1 LDKQNSQNPVKKF
14 ISVFQYSGVALEIV
28 WSTSAKLTIAM
39 ALTTLFAGVLP
50 AAIASVGGLFVD
62 VVSNAF
68 QDDGSN
74 TAQLRSDA
82 LYYVFLEAGLV
93 VLMTGAQRINT
104 VCQSIL
110 RVLLGNKI
118 NVMILEKALTL
129 ELAHFEDAEYY
140 DKLVRA
146 RREAS
151 SRPLS
156 LVIKTFDLFRDI
168 IALITIGIWLF
179 QFSPYAVLLLAV
191 AGVPAFIAEAKF
203 SGEAFRI
210 HRRRSAERRMQIYLE
225 MVLTREDGVK
235 EVKLL
240 QLGKMFLQ
248 RYVDIFLNIYKED
261 RSLVLRRGIWGYILG
276 LIASAA
282 FYFAYGWV
290 GFAAIA
296 GAITIGQMT
305 MYIAQFRLGQ
315 NSVTNSL
322 TSINGMYEDNLYLSN
337 LTEFLSHK
345 VPEQTGEGIAGPNPD
360 DGIRFENVSFSYPGA
375 QTPALKNINLHITP
389 GESLAIVGENGSGKT
404 TLIKLLTRLYTPT
417 EGRILVD
424 GLDLQE
430 WDTNAIRE
438 KIGVIFQDFARYQLI
453 VGENIG
459 IGDVDNIED
468 GNQIEEAARKGMADE
483 FVRDL
488 PLDYQTQ
495 LGTWFKDG
503 KELSGGQWQKIA
515 LSRAF
520 MRSKAD
526 ILILDEPTAAIDA
539 RAEAEIFEHFNDL
552 TDNRI
557 SIIISLG
564 TWFKDGKELSGGQWQ
579 KIALSRAFMRSKAD
593 ILILDEPTAAIDA
606 RAEAEIFEH
615 FNDLTDN
622 RISIIIS
629 HRFSTVRRAD
639 HIIVL
644 EKAEVLEQGSHQQL
658 LEMDGQYATLFNLQA
673 KGYQ

>member
-1 LDKQNSQNPVKKF
+1 LEKQDPQNPIKKF
-14 ISVFQYSGVALEIV
+14 LSVFQYSGVALKIV

-39 ALTTLFAGVLP
+39 ALTTLVSGFLP
-50 AAIASVGGLFVD
+50 ALIASVGGLFVD

-74 TAQLRSDA
+74 AEQLRSDA

-93 VLMTGAQRINT
+93 VLMTGAQRIST

-156 LVIKTFDLFRDI
+156 LVIKTFDLFRDV
-168 IALITIGIWLF
+168 IALTTIGIWLF
-179 QFSPYAVLLLAV
+179 QFSPYAVLLLGL
-191 AGVPAFIAEAKF
+191 AGVPAFLAEAKF

-240 QLGKMFLQ
+240 QLGRLFLE
-248 RYVDIFLNIYKED
+248 RYVDIFRNIYKED
-261 RSLVLRRGIWGYILG
+261 RSLVLRRGFWGYILG
-276 LIASAA
+276 LFASAA

-337 LTEFLSHK
+337 LTEFLEHK
-345 VPEQTGEGIAGPNPD
+345 VPEHTGYKTQGPDPA

-375 QTPALKNINLHITP
+375 QTPALNCVNLHIIP

-404 TLIKLLTRLYTPT
+404 TLIKLLTRLYAPT

-430 WDTNAIRE
+430 WDLDTIRE
-438 KIGVIFQDFARYQLI
+438 KVGVIFQDFARYQLI

-459 IGDVDNIED
+459 IGDVDSIGED
-468 GNQIEEAARKGMADE
+468 DQISEAARKGMAE
-483 FVRDL
+483 AFVKDL
-488 PLDYQTQ
+488 PHKYQTQ

-503 KELSGGQWQKIA
+503 QELSGGQWQKIA

-539 RAEAEIFEHFNDL
+539 RAEAEIFAHF
-552 TDNRI
+552 
-557 SIIISLG
+557 G
-564 TWFKDGKELSGGQWQ
+564 
-579 KIALSRAFMRSKAD
+579 
-593 ILILDEPTAAIDA
+593 
-606 RAEAEIFEH
+606 
-615 FNDLTDN
+615 DLTDN

-629 HRFSTVRRAD
+629 HRFSTVRMAN

-644 EKAEVLEQGSHQQL
+644 EKAEIMEQGSHQQL
-658 LEMDGQYATLFNLQA
+658 LDLDGQYATLFNLQA

>member
-1 LDKQNSQNPVKKF
+1 MTADKNSKSPLSRF
-14 ISVFQYSGVALEIV
+14 LGVFRYSAVAMRIV
-28 WSTSAKLTIAM
+28 WDTSAPLMIAM
-39 ALTTLFAGVLP
+39 ALTTLIVGLLP

-62 VVSNAF
+62 AVAGALESAGAAAEVA
-68 QDDGSN
+68 
-74 TAQLRSDA
+74 RSEA
-82 LYYVFLEAGLV
+82 LTFVYIEVGLV
-93 VLMTGAQRINT
+93 LLMTAAQQANT
-104 VCQSIL
+104 VCQAVL

-156 LVIKTFDLFRDI
+156 LVTKTFDLLRNVI
-168 IALITIGIWLF
+168 SLVAIGVFLF
-179 QFSPYAVLLLAV
+179 QFSPYAVLLLSI

-203 SGEAFRI
+203 SGEAFRVNK
-210 HRRRSAERRMQIYLE
+210 RRSAERRMQIYLE

-240 QLGKMFLQ
+240 QLGKIFLQ
-248 RYVDIFLNIYKED
+248 RYVDIFLAIYKED
-261 RSLVLRRGIWGYILG
+261 RSLVLRRGVWGYGLG
-276 LIASAA
+276 IIASGA

-315 NSVTNSL
+315 SAVTSSL
-322 TSINGMYEDNLYLSN
+322 TSVNGMYEDNLYLSN
-337 LTEFLSHK
+337 LAEYLEHE
-345 VPEQTGEGIAGPNPD
+345 VPEQSGNLHAGPRPE
-360 DGIRFENVSFSYPGA
+360 DGIRFESVSFFYPGSDVPALDNVS
-375 QTPALKNINLHITP
+375 LHITP

-417 EGRILVD
+417 QGQILLEGLP
-424 GLDLQE
+424 LQE
-430 WDTNAIRE
+430 WDIDTLRR
-438 KIGVIFQDFARYQLI
+438 KIGVIFQDFSRYQLI

-459 IGDVDNIED
+459 IGDSDNFASESEIE
-468 GNQIEEAARKGMADE
+468 IAAKKGMADE

-488 PLDYQTQ
+488 PSGYKTQ

-503 KELSGGQWQKIA
+503 KELSGGQWQKVA

-539 RAEAEIFEHFNDL
+539 KAEADIFAHFAEL
-552 TDNRI
+552 T
-557 SIIISLG
+557 
-564 TWFKDGKELSGGQWQ
+564 
-579 KIALSRAFMRSKAD
+579 A
-593 ILILDEPTAAIDA
+593 
-606 RAEAEIFEH
+606 
-615 FNDLTDN
+615 N

-644 EKAEVLEQGSHQQL
+644 EKSKIMEQGSHEEL
-658 LEMDGQYATLFNLQA
+658 LELGGQYATLFKLQA
-673 KGYQ
+673 EGYQ

>member
-1 LDKQNSQNPVKKF
+1 MDNKAPSNPVSKF
-14 ISVFQYSGVALEIV
+14 ISAFQYSAVAIKIV
-28 WSTSAKLTIAM
+28 WETSASLTIVM
-39 ALTTLFAGVLP
+39 ALTTLVSGFLP
-50 AAIASVGGLFVD
+50 AAIAAVGGLFVD
-62 VVSNAF
+62 VVANAF
-68 QDDGSN
+68 GADPQTLES
-74 TAQLRSDA
+74 LRSDA
-82 LYYVFLEAGLV
+82 LYYIFLEAGLV
-93 VLMTGAQRINT
+93 VLLTGAQRINT

-168 IALITIGIWLF
+168 IVLISIGIYLF
-179 QFSPYAVLLLAV
+179 QFSPYAVLLLGL
-191 AGVPAFIAEAKF
+191 AGIPSFLAEAKF
-203 SGEAFRI
+203 SGEAFSI

-240 QLGKMFLQ
+240 QLGKLFLE
-248 RYVDIFLNIYKED
+248 RYVDIFRNIYKED
-261 RSLVLRRGIWGYILG
+261 KSLVLRRGFWGYVLG
-276 LIASAA
+276 LLASAA

-315 NSVTNSL
+315 NAVTNSL

-337 LTEFLSHK
+337 LTEYLSHM
-345 VPEQTGEGIAGPNPD
+345 VPEQTGEQVAGPNPA
-360 DGIRFENVSFSYPGA
+360 DGIRFENVSFYYPGSDIA
-375 QTPALKNINLHITP
+375 ALKSVDLHITP

-404 TLIKLLTRLYTPT
+404 TLIKLLTRLYTPS
-417 EGRILVD
+417 EGKIFLE
-424 GLDLQE
+424 GLELKD
-430 WDTNAIRE
+430 WDIETLRQ
-438 KIGVIFQDFARYQLI
+438 KIGVIFQDFAKYQLI

-459 IGDVDNIED
+459 IGDVENIEELPK
-468 GNQIEEAARKGMADE
+468 IEEAARKGMADV
-483 FVRDL
+483 FVKDL
-488 PLDYQTQ
+488 PSDYQTQ

-526 ILILDEPTAAIDA
+526 VLILDEPTAAIDA
-539 RAEAEIFEHFNDL
+539 KAEAEIFAHFRDL
-552 TDNRI
+552 T
-557 SIIISLG
+557 
-564 TWFKDGKELSGGQWQ
+564 
-579 KIALSRAFMRSKAD
+579 A
-593 ILILDEPTAAIDA
+593 
-606 RAEAEIFEH
+606 
-615 FNDLTDN
+615 N

-629 HRFSTVRRAD
+629 HRFSTVRMAD

-644 EKAEVLEQGSHQQL
+644 EKAEIHEQGSHEEL
-658 LEMDGQYATLFNLQA
+658 LKKDGQYAHLFKLQA
-673 KGYQ
+673 QGYK

>member
-1 LDKQNSQNPVKKF
+1 MTAEKSSKSPLSRF
-14 ISVFQYSGVALEIV
+14 LGVFRYSAVAMRIV
-28 WSTSAKLTIAM
+28 WDTSAPLMIAM
-39 ALTTLFAGVLP
+39 ALTTLIVGLLP

-62 VVSNAF
+62 AVAGAL
-68 QDDGSN
+68 GS
-74 TAQLRSDA
+74 AGAAAEVARSEA
-82 LYYVFLEAGLV
+82 LTFVYIEVGLV
-93 VLMTGAQRINT
+93 LLMTAAQQANT
-104 VCQSIL
+104 VCQAVL

-156 LVIKTFDLFRDI
+156 LVTKTFDLLRNVI
-168 IALITIGIWLF
+168 SLIAIGVFLF
-179 QFSPYAVLLLAV
+179 HFSPYAVLLLSI

-203 SGEAFRI
+203 SGEAFRVNK
-210 HRRRSAERRMQIYLE
+210 RRSAERRMQIYLE

-240 QLGKMFLQ
+240 QLGKIFLQ
-248 RYVDIFLNIYKED
+248 RYIDIFLAIYKED
-261 RSLVLRRGIWGYILG
+261 RSLVLRRGVWGYGLG
-276 LIASAA
+276 IIATGA

-315 NSVTNSL
+315 SAVTSSL
-322 TSINGMYEDNLYLSN
+322 TSVNGMYEDNLYLSN
-337 LTEFLSHK
+337 LTEYLEHE
-345 VPEQTGEGIAGPNPD
+345 VPEQSGNLHAGPRPE
-360 DGIRFENVSFSYPGA
+360 DGIRFESVSFFYPGSDVPALDNVS
-375 QTPALKNINLHITP
+375 LHITP

-417 EGRILVD
+417 QGQILLEGLP
-424 GLDLQE
+424 LQE
-430 WDTNAIRE
+430 WDIDTLRR
-438 KIGVIFQDFARYQLI
+438 KIGVIFQDFSRYQLI

-459 IGDVDNIED
+459 IGDSDNLASESEIE
-468 GNQIEEAARKGMADE
+468 IAAKKGMADE

-488 PLDYQTQ
+488 PSGYKTQ

-503 KELSGGQWQKIA
+503 KELSGGQWQKVA

-539 RAEAEIFEHFNDL
+539 KAEADIFAHFAEL
-552 TDNRI
+552 T
-557 SIIISLG
+557 
-564 TWFKDGKELSGGQWQ
+564 
-579 KIALSRAFMRSKAD
+579 A
-593 ILILDEPTAAIDA
+593 
-606 RAEAEIFEH
+606 
-615 FNDLTDN
+615 N

-644 EKAEVLEQGSHQQL
+644 EKSKIMEQGSHEEL
-658 LEMDGQYATLFNLQA
+658 LELGGQYATLFKLQA
-673 KGYQ
+673 EGYQ

>member
-1 LDKQNSQNPVKKF
+1 MSEQENQNSVRKF
-14 ISVFQYSGVALEIV
+14 LSVFQYSRVAIEIV
-28 WSTSAKLTIAM
+28 WSTSAALTIVM
-39 ALTTLFAGVLP
+39 AITTLVAGVLP
-50 AAIASVGGLFVD
+50 AAIASIGGLFVD
-62 VVSNAF
+62 AVA
-68 QDDGSN
+68 
-74 TAQLRSDA
+74 TAISAEGADA
-82 LYYVFLEAGLV
+82 EAARGDVLYYVLIEAGLV
-93 VLMTGAQRINT
+93 VLMTGAQKANS

-156 LVIKTFDLFRDI
+156 LVIKTFDLIRDL
-168 IALITIGIWLF
+168 IALVTIGVFLF
-179 QFSPYAVLLLAV
+179 QFSVYAVLLLGL
-191 AGVPAFIAEAKF
+191 AGIPAFLAEAKF

-240 QLGKMFLQ
+240 QLGKLFLQ
-248 RYVDIFLNIYKED
+248 RYVDIFRNIYKED
-261 RSLVLRRGIWGYILG
+261 RNLVLRRGFWGYVLG
-276 LIASAA
+276 LLASAA

-296 GAITIGQMT
+296 GTITIGQMT

-315 NSVTNSL
+315 NAVTNSL

-337 LTEFLSHK
+337 LTEYLEHK
-345 VPEQTGEGIAGPNPD
+345 VPEQSGDQTAGPNPE
-360 DGIRFENVSFSYPGA
+360 DGIRFEGVSFFYPGTN
-375 QTPALKNINLHITP
+375 TPALDDVNLHIRP

-404 TLIKLLTRLYTPT
+404 TLIKLLTRLYQPSRGKIYL
-417 EGRILVD
+417 E
-424 GLDLQE
+424 GLDLAQ
-430 WDTNAIRE
+430 WDIHTLRQ
-438 KIGVIFQDFARYQLI
+438 KIGVIFQDFARYQML

-459 IGDVDNIED
+459 IGDVEELDEEIR
-468 GNQIEEAARKGMADE
+468 IEEAARKGMADE
-483 FVRDL
+483 FVKDL
-488 PLDYQTQ
+488 PDAYKTQ

-539 RAEAEIFEHFNDL
+539 RAEAEIFEHFRDL
-552 TDNRI
+552 TAN
-557 SIIISLG
+557 
-564 TWFKDGKELSGGQWQ
+564 K
-579 KIALSRAFMRSKAD
+579 
-593 ILILDEPTAAIDA
+593 
-606 RAEAEIFEH
+606 
-615 FNDLTDN
+615 
-622 RISIIIS
+622 ISIIIS
-629 HRFSTVRRAD
+629 HRFSTVRMAD

-644 EKAEVLEQGSHQQL
+644 EKAVIKEEGSHQQL
-658 LEMDGQYATLFNLQA
+658 LDADGQYATLFNLQA

>member
-1 LDKQNSQNPVKKF
+1 M
-14 ISVFQYSGVALEIV
+14 EIV
-28 WSTSAKLTIAM
+28 WSTSATLTLVM
-39 ALTTLFAGVLP
+39 AATTLVSGVLP

-62 VVSNAF
+62 AVASAI
-68 QDDGSN
+68 QN
-74 TAQLRSDA
+74 TGDAAEAARSEV
-82 LYYVFLEAGLV
+82 LFYVLVEAGLV
-93 VLMTGAQRINT
+93 VIMTGAQKLNT

-156 LVIKTFDLFRDI
+156 LVIKTFDLARDVV
-168 IALITIGIWLF
+168 ALLTIGIWLF
-179 QFSPYAVLLLAV
+179 QFSAYAVLLLGL
-191 AGVPAFIAEAKF
+191 AGIPAFLAEAKF

-210 HRRRSAERRMQIYLE
+210 HRRRSAERRVQIYLE

-240 QLGKMFLQ
+240 QLGKLFLQ
-248 RYVDIFLNIYKED
+248 RYVDIFRKIYKED
-261 RSLVLRRGIWGYILG
+261 RNLVLRRGFWGYVLG
-276 LIASAA
+276 LLASAA

-315 NSVTNSL
+315 NAVTNSL
-322 TSINGMYEDNLYLSN
+322 TAVNGMYEDNLYLSN
-337 LTEFLSHK
+337 LTEYLNHK
-345 VPEQTGEGIAGPNPD
+345 VPETTGNKTAGPDPS
-360 DGIRFENVSFSYPGA
+360 DGIRIENVSFFYPGSNM
-375 QTPALKNINLHITP
+375 PALNKVNLHIRP

-404 TLIKLLTRLYTPT
+404 TLIKLLTRLYQPS
-417 EGRILVD
+417 EGTIYLE
-424 GLDLQE
+424 GLDLKD
-430 WDTNAIRE
+430 WDIDTLRK
-438 KIGVIFQDFARYQLI
+438 KIGVIFQDFARYQLL

-459 IGDVDNIED
+459 IGDVDELEQD
-468 GNQIEEAARKGMADE
+468 ELIEEAAEKGMADE
-483 FVRDL
+483 FVKDL
-488 PLDYQTQ
+488 PQGYKTQ

-539 RAEAEIFEHFNDL
+539 RAEAEIFAHFRDL
-552 TDNRI
+552 TAN
-557 SIIISLG
+557 
-564 TWFKDGKELSGGQWQ
+564 K
-579 KIALSRAFMRSKAD
+579 
-593 ILILDEPTAAIDA
+593 
-606 RAEAEIFEH
+606 
-615 FNDLTDN
+615 
-622 RISIIIS
+622 ISIIIS
-629 HRFSTVRRAD
+629 HRFSTVRMAD

-644 EKAEVLEQGSHQQL
+644 EKAEILEEGSHEEL
-658 LEMDGQYATLFNLQA
+658 LASDGQYATLFNLQA
-673 KGYQ
+673 QGYQ

>member
-1 LDKQNSQNPVKKF
+1 MTKKTNTNGAVSRF
-14 ISVFQYSGVALEIV
+14 LGVFRYSAVAMRIV
-28 WSTSAKLTIAM
+28 WDTSAPLMIVM
-39 ALTTLFAGVLP
+39 ALTTLIVGLLP

-62 VVSNAF
+62 AVAGAL
-68 QDDGSN
+68 GSSGV
-74 TAQLRSDA
+74 TADSAKSEA
-82 LYYVFLEAGLV
+82 LTFVYIEVGLV
-93 VLMTGAQRINT
+93 LLMTAAQQANT
-104 VCQSIL
+104 VCQAVL

-156 LVIKTFDLFRDI
+156 LVTKTFDLIRNVI
-168 IALITIGIWLF
+168 SLIAIGAFLF
-179 QFSPYAVLLLAV
+179 QFSPYAVLLLSI

-203 SGEAFRI
+203 SGEAFRVNK
-210 HRRRSAERRMQIYLE
+210 RRSAERRMQIYLE

-240 QLGKMFLQ
+240 QLGKIFLQ
-248 RYVDIFLNIYKED
+248 RYIDIFLAIYKED
-261 RSLVLRRGIWGYILG
+261 RSLVLRRGIWSYGLG
-276 LIASAA
+276 IIASGA

-315 NSVTNSL
+315 SAVTSSL
-322 TSINGMYEDNLYLSN
+322 TSVNGMYEDNLYLSN
-337 LTEFLSHK
+337 LTEYLEHE
-345 VPEQTGEGIAGPNPD
+345 VPEQSGSLHRGPMPE
-360 DGIRFENVSFSYPGA
+360 DGIRFDNVSFFYPGSDV
-375 QTPALKNINLHITP
+375 PALDNVSLHITP

-417 EGRILVD
+417 HGKISLEGLP
-424 GLDLQE
+424 LEE
-430 WDTNAIRE
+430 WDIDTLRR

-459 IGDVDNIED
+459 IGDADNLDSENEIE
-468 GNQIEEAARKGMADE
+468 IAAKKGMADE

-488 PLDYQTQ
+488 PSGYKTQ

-503 KELSGGQWQKIA
+503 KELSGGQWQKVA

-539 RAEAEIFEHFNDL
+539 KAEADIFAHFAEL
-552 TDNRI
+552 T
-557 SIIISLG
+557 
-564 TWFKDGKELSGGQWQ
+564 
-579 KIALSRAFMRSKAD
+579 A
-593 ILILDEPTAAIDA
+593 
-606 RAEAEIFEH
+606 
-615 FNDLTDN
+615 N

-644 EKAEVLEQGSHQQL
+644 EKARIMEQGSHEEL
-658 LEMDGQYATLFNLQA
+658 LELGGQYATLFKLQA
-673 KGYQ
+673 EGYQ

>member
-1 LDKQNSQNPVKKF
+1 MENQESPNAVRKF
-14 ISVFQYSGVALEIV
+14 LSVFKYSKVAIGIV
-28 WSTSAKLTIAM
+28 WGTSAALTVTM
-39 ALTTLFAGVLP
+39 ALTTLVSGVLP
-50 AAIASVGGLFVD
+50 AAIASIGGLFVD
-62 VVSNAF
+62 AVAVALQEGGDLSIE
-68 QDDGSN
+68 SRN
-74 TAQLRSDA
+74 TV
-82 LYYVFLEAGLV
+82 LYYVMLEAGLV
-93 VLMTGAQRINT
+93 VLMTGAQRIST
-104 VCQSIL
+104 VSQSIL

-156 LVIKTFDLFRDI
+156 LVIKTFDLMRDI
-168 IALITIGIWLF
+168 IALLTIGIWLF

-191 AGVPAFIAEAKF
+191 AGTPAFIAEAKF

-240 QLGKMFLQ
+240 QLGKLFLK

-261 RSLVLRRGIWGYILG
+261 RNLVLRRGIWGYLLG
-276 LIASAA
+276 LVASAA

-290 GFAAIA
+290 GFAAMA

-315 NSVTNSL
+315 NAVTSSL
-322 TSINGMYEDNLYLSN
+322 TAVNGMYEDNLYLSN
-337 LTEFLSHK
+337 LSEYLEHK
-345 VPEQTGEGIAGPNPD
+345 VPEQTGEKKAGPSPEE
-360 DGIRFENVSFSYPGA
+360 GIRFEDVSFYYPGSD
-375 QTPALKNINLHITP
+375 TPALNKINLHISP

-404 TLIKLLTRLYTPT
+404 TLIKLLTRLYAPT
-417 EGRILVD
+417 HGKIFLEGLELR
-424 GLDLQE
+424 Q
-430 WDTNAIRE
+430 WDIEALRQ

-459 IGDVDNIED
+459 IGDVDNIEED
-468 GNQIEEAARKGMADE
+468 EQIAQAAKQGMADV
-483 FVRDL
+483 FVKDL
-488 PLDYQTQ
+488 PLEYKTQ

-520 MRSKAD
+520 MRNQAD

-539 RAEAEIFEHFNDL
+539 KAEAEIFAHFRDL
-552 TDNRI
+552 TAN
-557 SIIISLG
+557 
-564 TWFKDGKELSGGQWQ
+564 K
-579 KIALSRAFMRSKAD
+579 
-593 ILILDEPTAAIDA
+593 
-606 RAEAEIFEH
+606 
-615 FNDLTDN
+615 
-622 RISIIIS
+622 ISIIIS
-629 HRFSTVRRAD
+629 HRFSTVRMAD

-644 EKAEVLEQGSHQQL
+644 EKAEVMEQGSHNEL
-658 LEMDGQYATLFNLQA
+658 LAADGQYATLFKLQA

>member
-1 LDKQNSQNPVKKF
+1 MTTEKSSNGAVSRFLG
-14 ISVFQYSGVALEIV
+14 VFRYSAVAMRIV
-28 WSTSAKLTIAM
+28 WDTSAPLMITM
-39 ALTTLFAGVLP
+39 ALTTLIVGLLP

-62 VVSNAF
+62 AVAGALGATG
-68 QDDGSN
+68 DAAE
-74 TAQLRSDA
+74 TAKSEA
-82 LYYVFLEAGLV
+82 LTFVFIEVGLV
-93 VLMTGAQRINT
+93 LLMTAAQQANT
-104 VCQSIL
+104 VCQAVL

-156 LVIKTFDLFRDI
+156 LVTKTFDLLRNVI
-168 IALITIGIWLF
+168 SLVAIGAFLF
-179 QFSPYAVLLLAV
+179 QFSPYAVLLLSI

-203 SGEAFRI
+203 SGEAFRVNK
-210 HRRRSAERRMQIYLE
+210 RRSAERRMQIYLE

-240 QLGKMFLQ
+240 QLGKLFLQ
-248 RYVDIFLNIYKED
+248 RYIDIFLAIYKED
-261 RSLVLRRGIWGYILG
+261 RSLVLRRGVWGYGLG
-276 LIASAA
+276 IIASGA

-315 NSVTNSL
+315 GAVTSSL
-322 TSINGMYEDNLYLSN
+322 TSVNGMYEDNLYLSN
-337 LTEFLSHK
+337 LTEYLDHE
-345 VPEQTGEGIAGPNPD
+345 VPEQSGTMLAGPMPE
-360 DGIRFENVSFSYPGA
+360 DGIRFENVSFFYPGSNV
-375 QTPALKNINLHITP
+375 PALDNVSLHITP

-417 EGRILVD
+417 QGQILLEGLP
-424 GLDLQE
+424 LQD
-430 WDTNAIRE
+430 WDIDTLRR

-459 IGDVDNIED
+459 IGDADNLDSEDEIE
-468 GNQIEEAARKGMADE
+468 IAAKKGMADE

-488 PLDYQTQ
+488 PSGYKTQ

-503 KELSGGQWQKIA
+503 KELSGGQWQKVA

-520 MRSKAD
+520 MRNKAD

-539 RAEAEIFEHFNDL
+539 KAEADIFAHFAEL
-552 TDNRI
+552 T
-557 SIIISLG
+557 
-564 TWFKDGKELSGGQWQ
+564 
-579 KIALSRAFMRSKAD
+579 A
-593 ILILDEPTAAIDA
+593 
-606 RAEAEIFEH
+606 
-615 FNDLTDN
+615 N

-644 EKAEVLEQGSHQQL
+644 EKARIMEQGSHEAL
-658 LEMDGQYATLFNLQA
+658 LELGGQYATLFRLQA
-673 KGYQ
+673 EGYQ

>member
-1 LDKQNSQNPVKKF
+1 
-14 ISVFQYSGVALEIV
+14 
-28 WSTSAKLTIAM
+28 M

-74 TAQLRSDA
+74 MAQLRSEA

-179 QFSPYAVLLLAV
+179 QFSPYAVLLLAA

-404 TLIKLLTRLYTPT
+404 TLIKLLTRLYAPT

-459 IGDVDNIED
+459 IGDVDNIDD

-495 LGTWFKDG
+495 
-503 KELSGGQWQKIA
+503 
-515 LSRAF
+515 
-520 MRSKAD
+520 
-526 ILILDEPTAAIDA
+526 
-539 RAEAEIFEHFNDL
+539 
-552 TDNRI
+552 
-557 SIIISLG
+557 LG

>member
-1 LDKQNSQNPVKKF
+1 
-14 ISVFQYSGVALEIV
+14 
-28 WSTSAKLTIAM
+28 M
-39 ALTTLFAGVLP
+39 ALTTLVSGFLP
-50 AAIASVGGLFVD
+50 ALIASVGGLFVD

-74 TAQLRSDA
+74 AEQLRSDA

-93 VLMTGAQRINT
+93 VLMTGAQRIST

-156 LVIKTFDLFRDI
+156 LVIKTFDLFRDV
-168 IALITIGIWLF
+168 IALTTIGIWLF
-179 QFSPYAVLLLAV
+179 QFSPYAVLLLGL
-191 AGVPAFIAEAKF
+191 AGVPAFLAEAKF

-240 QLGKMFLQ
+240 QLGRLFLE
-248 RYVDIFLNIYKED
+248 RYVDIFRNIYKED
-261 RSLVLRRGIWGYILG
+261 RSLVLRRGFWGYILG
-276 LIASAA
+276 LFASAA

-337 LTEFLSHK
+337 LTEFLEHK
-345 VPEQTGEGIAGPNPD
+345 VPEHTGDKVQGPD
-360 DGIRFENVSFSYPGA
+360 SADGIRFENVSFSYPGA
-375 QTPALKNINLHITP
+375 QTPALNCVNLHIIP

-404 TLIKLLTRLYTPT
+404 TLIKLLTRLYAPT

-430 WDTNAIRE
+430 WDLDTIRE
-438 KIGVIFQDFARYQLI
+438 KVGVIFQDFARYQLI

-459 IGDVDNIED
+459 IGDVDSIGED
-468 GNQIEEAARKGMADE
+468 DQISEAARKGMAE
-483 FVRDL
+483 AFVKDL
-488 PLDYQTQ
+488 PHKYQTQ

-503 KELSGGQWQKIA
+503 QELSGGQWQKIA

-539 RAEAEIFEHFNDL
+539 RAEAEIFSHF
-552 TDNRI
+552 
-557 SIIISLG
+557 G
-564 TWFKDGKELSGGQWQ
+564 
-579 KIALSRAFMRSKAD
+579 
-593 ILILDEPTAAIDA
+593 
-606 RAEAEIFEH
+606 
-615 FNDLTDN
+615 DLTDN

-629 HRFSTVRRAD
+629 HRFSTVRMAN

-644 EKAEVLEQGSHQQL
+644 EKAEIMEQGSHQQL
-658 LEMDGQYATLFNLQA
+658 LDLDGQYATLFNLQA

>member
-1 LDKQNSQNPVKKF
+1 MDTQTSSNPVSKF
-14 ISVFQYSGVALEIV
+14 ISVFRYSSVAIGIV
-28 WSTSAKLTIAM
+28 WDTSA
-39 ALTTLFAGVLP
+39 ALTVVMAATTLVSGILP

-62 VVSNAF
+62 AVASAF
-68 QDDGSN
+68 QETGAS
-74 TAQLRSDA
+74 AQQLRSEA

-93 VLMTGAQRINT
+93 VLITAAQRINT

-129 ELAHFEDAEYY
+129 ELAHFEDSEFY

-156 LVIKTFDLFRDI
+156 LVIKTFDLFRDSI
-168 IALITIGIWLF
+168 LLVTIGIWLY
-179 QFSPYAVLLLAV
+179 QFSPYAVLLLGL
-191 AGVPAFIAEAKF
+191 AGVPAFLAEAKF

-240 QLGKMFLQ
+240 QLGKLFVQ
-248 RYVDIFLNIYKED
+248 RYVDIFKNIYKED
-261 RSLVLRRGIWGYILG
+261 KSLVLRRGFWGYVLG
-276 LIASAA
+276 LLASAA

-296 GAITIGQMT
+296 GTITIGQMT

-315 NSVTNSL
+315 NAVTSSL
-322 TSINGMYEDNLYLSN
+322 TAVNGMYEDNLYLSN
-337 LTEFLSHK
+337 LSEYLAHK
-345 VPEQTGEGIAGPNPD
+345 VPEQTGSKTRGPDPA
-360 DGIRFENVSFSYPGA
+360 DGIRFENVSFHYPGSEN
-375 QTPALKNINLHITP
+375 PALHNITLHIHS

-404 TLIKLLTRLYTPT
+404 TLIKLLTRLYVPT
-417 EGRILVD
+417 GGNIFLEGLE
-424 GLDLQE
+424 LSA
-430 WDTNAIRE
+430 WDIDTLRQ
-438 KIGVIFQDFARYQLI
+438 KIGVIFQDFSRYQLM

-459 IGDVDNIED
+459 IGDVKNIHQDEYVA
-468 GNQIEEAARKGMADE
+468 EAARKGMADV
-483 FVRDL
+483 FVKDL
-488 PLDYQTQ
+488 PAAYKTQ

-520 MRSKAD
+520 MRSQAD

-539 RAEAEIFEHFNDL
+539 KAEAEIFEHFREL
-552 TDNRI
+552 TAN
-557 SIIISLG
+557 
-564 TWFKDGKELSGGQWQ
+564 K
-579 KIALSRAFMRSKAD
+579 
-593 ILILDEPTAAIDA
+593 
-606 RAEAEIFEH
+606 
-615 FNDLTDN
+615 
-622 RISIIIS
+622 ISIIIS

-639 HIIVL
+639 YIIVL
-644 EKAEVLEQGSHQQL
+644 DQAEILERGTHKEL
-658 LEMDGQYATLFNLQA
+658 LHLDGQYATLFKLQA

>member
-1 LDKQNSQNPVKKF
+1 MTAEKSSKSPLSRF
-14 ISVFQYSGVALEIV
+14 LGVFRYSAVAMRIV
-28 WSTSAKLTIAM
+28 WETSAPLMIAM
-39 ALTTLFAGVLP
+39 ALTTLIVGLLP

-62 VVSNAF
+62 AVAGAL
-68 QDDGSN
+68 GS
-74 TAQLRSDA
+74 AGAAAEVARSEA
-82 LYYVFLEAGLV
+82 LTFVYIEVGLV
-93 VLMTGAQRINT
+93 LLMTAAQQANT
-104 VCQSIL
+104 VCQAVL

-156 LVIKTFDLFRDI
+156 LVTKTFDLLRNVI
-168 IALITIGIWLF
+168 SLIAIGVFLF
-179 QFSPYAVLLLAV
+179 QFSPYAVLLLSI

-203 SGEAFRI
+203 SGEAFRVNK
-210 HRRRSAERRMQIYLE
+210 RRSAERRMQIYLE

-240 QLGKMFLQ
+240 QLGKIFLQ
-248 RYVDIFLNIYKED
+248 RYVDIFLAIYKED
-261 RSLVLRRGIWGYILG
+261 RSLVLRRGVWGYGLG
-276 LIASAA
+276 IIASGA

-315 NSVTNSL
+315 SAVTSSL
-322 TSINGMYEDNLYLSN
+322 TSVNGMYEDNLYLSN
-337 LTEFLSHK
+337 LTEYLEHE
-345 VPEQTGEGIAGPNPD
+345 VPEQSGNLHAGPRPE
-360 DGIRFENVSFSYPGA
+360 DGIRFESVSFFYPGSDVPALDNVS
-375 QTPALKNINLHITP
+375 LHITP

-417 EGRILVD
+417 QGQILLEGLP
-424 GLDLQE
+424 LQE
-430 WDTNAIRE
+430 WDIDTLRR

-459 IGDVDNIED
+459 IGDSDNLASESEIE
-468 GNQIEEAARKGMADE
+468 IAAKKGMADE

-488 PLDYQTQ
+488 PSGYKTQ

-503 KELSGGQWQKIA
+503 KELSGGQWQKVA

-539 RAEAEIFEHFNDL
+539 KAEADIFAHFAEL
-552 TDNRI
+552 T
-557 SIIISLG
+557 
-564 TWFKDGKELSGGQWQ
+564 
-579 KIALSRAFMRSKAD
+579 A
-593 ILILDEPTAAIDA
+593 
-606 RAEAEIFEH
+606 
-615 FNDLTDN
+615 N

-644 EKAEVLEQGSHQQL
+644 EKSKIMEQGSHEEL
-658 LEMDGQYATLFNLQA
+658 LELGGQYATLFKLQA
-673 KGYQ
+673 EGYQ

>member
-1 LDKQNSQNPVKKF
+1 MTAEKSSKSPLSRF
-14 ISVFQYSGVALEIV
+14 LGVFRYSAVAMRIV
-28 WSTSAKLTIAM
+28 WDTSASLMIAM
-39 ALTTLFAGVLP
+39 ALTTLIVGLLP

-62 VVSNAF
+62 AVAGAL
-68 QDDGSN
+68 GS
-74 TAQLRSDA
+74 AGAAADVARSEA
-82 LYYVFLEAGLV
+82 LTFVYIEVGLV
-93 VLMTGAQRINT
+93 LLMTAAQQANT
-104 VCQSIL
+104 VCQAIL

-156 LVIKTFDLFRDI
+156 LVTKTFDLLRNVI
-168 IALITIGIWLF
+168 SLIAIGVFLF
-179 QFSPYAVLLLAV
+179 QFSPYAVLLLSI

-203 SGEAFRI
+203 SGEAFRVNK
-210 HRRRSAERRMQIYLE
+210 RRSAERRMQIYLE

-240 QLGKMFLQ
+240 QLGKIFLQ
-248 RYVDIFLNIYKED
+248 RYVDIFLAIYKED
-261 RSLVLRRGIWGYILG
+261 RSLVLRRGVWGYGLG
-276 LIASAA
+276 IIASGA

-315 NSVTNSL
+315 SAVTSSL
-322 TSINGMYEDNLYLSN
+322 TSVNGMYEDNLYLSN
-337 LTEFLSHK
+337 LTEYLEHE
-345 VPEQTGEGIAGPNPD
+345 VPEQSGNLHAGPRPE
-360 DGIRFENVSFSYPGA
+360 DGIRFESVSFFYPGSDVPALDNVS
-375 QTPALKNINLHITP
+375 LHITP

-417 EGRILVD
+417 QGQILLEGLP
-424 GLDLQE
+424 LQE
-430 WDTNAIRE
+430 WDIDTLRR

-459 IGDVDNIED
+459 IGDSDNLASESEIE
-468 GNQIEEAARKGMADE
+468 IAAKKGMADE

-488 PLDYQTQ
+488 PSGYKTQ

-503 KELSGGQWQKIA
+503 KELSGGQWQKVA

-539 RAEAEIFEHFNDL
+539 KAEADIFAHFAEL
-552 TDNRI
+552 T
-557 SIIISLG
+557 
-564 TWFKDGKELSGGQWQ
+564 
-579 KIALSRAFMRSKAD
+579 A
-593 ILILDEPTAAIDA
+593 
-606 RAEAEIFEH
+606 
-615 FNDLTDN
+615 N

-644 EKAEVLEQGSHQQL
+644 EKSKIMEQGSHEEL
-658 LEMDGQYATLFNLQA
+658 LELGGQYATLFKLQA
-673 KGYQ
+673 EGYQ

>member
-1 LDKQNSQNPVKKF
+1 VFRYS
-14 ISVFQYSGVALEIV
+14 SVAIGIV
-28 WSTSAKLTIAM
+28 WDTSA
-39 ALTTLFAGVLP
+39 ALTVVMAATTLVSGILP

-62 VVSNAF
+62 AVASAF
-68 QDDGSN
+68 QETGAS
-74 TAQLRSDA
+74 AQQLRSEA

-93 VLMTGAQRINT
+93 VLITAAQRINT

-129 ELAHFEDAEYY
+129 ELAHFEDSEFY

-156 LVIKTFDLFRDI
+156 LVIKTFDLFRESI
-168 IALITIGIWLF
+168 LLVTIGIWLY
-179 QFSPYAVLLLAV
+179 QFSPYAVLLLGL
-191 AGVPAFIAEAKF
+191 AGVPAFLAEAKF

-240 QLGKMFLQ
+240 QLGKLFVQ
-248 RYVDIFLNIYKED
+248 RYVDIFKNIYKED
-261 RSLVLRRGIWGYILG
+261 KSLVLRRGFWGYVLG
-276 LIASAA
+276 LLASAA

-296 GAITIGQMT
+296 GTITIGQMT

-315 NSVTNSL
+315 NAVTSSL
-322 TSINGMYEDNLYLSN
+322 TAVNGMYEDNLYLSN
-337 LTEFLSHK
+337 LSEYLAHK
-345 VPEQTGEGIAGPNPD
+345 VPEQTGSKTRGPDPA
-360 DGIRFENVSFSYPGA
+360 DGIRFENVSFHYPGSEN
-375 QTPALKNINLHITP
+375 PALHNITLHIHS

-404 TLIKLLTRLYTPT
+404 TLIKLLTRLYVPT
-417 EGRILVD
+417 GGNIFLEGLE
-424 GLDLQE
+424 LSA
-430 WDTNAIRE
+430 WDIDTLRQ
-438 KIGVIFQDFARYQLI
+438 KIGVIFQDFSRYQLM

-459 IGDVDNIED
+459 IGDVKNIHQDEYVA
-468 GNQIEEAARKGMADE
+468 EAARKGMADV
-483 FVRDL
+483 FVKDL
-488 PLDYQTQ
+488 PAAYKTQ

-520 MRSKAD
+520 MRSQAD

-539 RAEAEIFEHFNDL
+539 KAEAEIFEHFREL
-552 TDNRI
+552 TAN
-557 SIIISLG
+557 
-564 TWFKDGKELSGGQWQ
+564 K
-579 KIALSRAFMRSKAD
+579 
-593 ILILDEPTAAIDA
+593 
-606 RAEAEIFEH
+606 
-615 FNDLTDN
+615 
-622 RISIIIS
+622 ISIIIS

-639 HIIVL
+639 YIIVL
-644 EKAEVLEQGSHQQL
+644 DQAEILERGTHKEL
-658 LEMDGQYATLFNLQA
+658 LHLDGQYATLFKLQA

>member
-1 LDKQNSQNPVKKF
+1 MMTSERPTIGPLARFLGVF
-14 ISVFQYSGVALEIV
+14 RYSVVAMRIV
-28 WSTSAKLTIAM
+28 WDTSAPLMIVM
-39 ALTTLFAGVLP
+39 ALATLLVGLLP

-62 VVSNAF
+62 AIAGAL
-68 QDDGSN
+68 GSVG
-74 TAQLRSDA
+74 AEAEAARSKA
-82 LYYVFLEAGLV
+82 LTFVYIEVGLV
-93 VLMTGAQRINT
+93 LLMTAAQQANT
-104 VCQSIL
+104 LCQAVL

-156 LVIKTFDLFRDI
+156 LVTKTFDLLRNVI
-168 IALITIGIWLF
+168 SLVAIAAFLF
-179 QFSPYAVLLLAV
+179 QFSPWAVLLLTV

-203 SGEAFRI
+203 SGEAFRVNK
-210 HRRRSAERRMQIYLE
+210 RRSAERRMQIYLE

-240 QLGKMFLQ
+240 QLGKLFLQ
-248 RYVDIFLNIYKED
+248 RYVDIFMAIYRED
-261 RSLVLRRGIWGYILG
+261 RSLVLRRGIWGYGLG
-276 LIASAA
+276 IIASAA

-315 NSVTNSL
+315 SAVTSSL
-322 TSINGMYEDNLYLSN
+322 TAVNGMYEDNLYLSN
-337 LTEFLSHK
+337 LTEYLDHE
-345 VPEQTGEGIAGPNPD
+345 VPEQSGTLHEGPNPD
-360 DGIRFENVSFSYPGA
+360 DGIRFDKVSFYYPSSD
-375 QTPALKNINLHITP
+375 TPALDCVSLHIVP

-417 EGRILVD
+417 QGQIFLEGLPLQDWDVD
-424 GLDLQE
+424 TL
-430 WDTNAIRE
+430 RR
-438 KIGVIFQDFARYQLI
+438 KIGVIFQDFARYQLL

-459 IGDVDNIED
+459 IGDSE
-468 GNQIEEAARKGMADE
+468 QIEARDEIEVAAKKGMADE
-483 FVRDL
+483 FIRAL
-488 PLDYQTQ
+488 PSGYDTQ

-503 KELSGGQWQKIA
+503 KELSGGQWQKVA
-515 LSRAF
+515 LARAF

-539 RAEAEIFEHFNDL
+539 KAEADIFEHFAEL
-552 TDNRI
+552 T
-557 SIIISLG
+557 
-564 TWFKDGKELSGGQWQ
+564 
-579 KIALSRAFMRSKAD
+579 A
-593 ILILDEPTAAIDA
+593 
-606 RAEAEIFEH
+606 
-615 FNDLTDN
+615 N

-644 EKAEVLEQGSHQQL
+644 EKSRIMEQGSHEQL
-658 LEMDGQYATLFNLQA
+658 LALGGQYATLFKLQA
-673 KGYQ
+673 QGYQ

>member
-1 LDKQNSQNPVKKF
+1 MTAEKSSKSPLSRF
-14 ISVFQYSGVALEIV
+14 LGVFRYSAVAMRIV
-28 WSTSAKLTIAM
+28 WDTSAPLMIAM
-39 ALTTLFAGVLP
+39 AMTTLIVGLLP

-62 VVSNAF
+62 AVAGAL
-68 QDDGSN
+68 GS
-74 TAQLRSDA
+74 AGSAAEVARSEA
-82 LYYVFLEAGLV
+82 LTFVYIEVGLV
-93 VLMTGAQRINT
+93 LLMTAAQQANT
-104 VCQSIL
+104 VCQAVL

-156 LVIKTFDLFRDI
+156 LVTKTFDLLRNVI
-168 IALITIGIWLF
+168 SLIAIGVFLF
-179 QFSPYAVLLLAV
+179 QFSPYAVLLLSI

-203 SGEAFRI
+203 SGEAFRVNK
-210 HRRRSAERRMQIYLE
+210 RRSAERRMQIYLE

-240 QLGKMFLQ
+240 QLGKIFLQ
-248 RYVDIFLNIYKED
+248 RYVDIFLAIYKED
-261 RSLVLRRGIWGYILG
+261 RSLVLRRGVWGYGLG
-276 LIASAA
+276 IIASGA

-315 NSVTNSL
+315 SAVTSSL
-322 TSINGMYEDNLYLSN
+322 TSVNGMYEDNLYLSN
-337 LTEFLSHK
+337 LTEYLEHE
-345 VPEQTGEGIAGPNPD
+345 VPEQSGNLHAGPRPE
-360 DGIRFENVSFSYPGA
+360 DGIRFENVSFCYPGSDV
-375 QTPALKNINLHITP
+375 PALDNVSLHITP

-417 EGRILVD
+417 QGQILLEGLP
-424 GLDLQE
+424 LQD
-430 WDTNAIRE
+430 WDIDTLRR

-459 IGDVDNIED
+459 IGDSDNLASETEIE
-468 GNQIEEAARKGMADE
+468 IAAKKGMADE

-488 PLDYQTQ
+488 PSGYKTQ

-503 KELSGGQWQKIA
+503 KELSGGQWQKVA

-539 RAEAEIFEHFNDL
+539 KAEADIFAHFAEL
-552 TDNRI
+552 T
-557 SIIISLG
+557 
-564 TWFKDGKELSGGQWQ
+564 
-579 KIALSRAFMRSKAD
+579 A
-593 ILILDEPTAAIDA
+593 
-606 RAEAEIFEH
+606 
-615 FNDLTDN
+615 N

-644 EKAEVLEQGSHQQL
+644 EKSKIMEQGSHEEL
-658 LEMDGQYATLFNLQA
+658 LELGGQYATLFKLQA
-673 KGYQ
+673 EGYQ

>member
-1 LDKQNSQNPVKKF
+1 MENQDPQNSIKKF
-14 ISVFQYSGVALEIV
+14 LAVFQYSGVALKIV

-39 ALTTLFAGVLP
+39 ALTTLVSGFLP
-50 AAIASVGGLFVD
+50 AVIASVGGLFVD

-74 TAQLRSDA
+74 AEQLRSDA

-93 VLMTGAQRINT
+93 VLMTGAQRIST
-104 VCQSIL
+104 ICQSIL

-156 LVIKTFDLFRDI
+156 LVIKTFDLFRDV
-168 IALITIGIWLF
+168 IALTTIGIWLF
-179 QFSPYAVLLLAV
+179 QFSPYAVLLLGL
-191 AGVPAFIAEAKF
+191 AGVPAFLAEAKF

-240 QLGKMFLQ
+240 QLGRLFLE
-248 RYVDIFLNIYKED
+248 RYVDIFRNIYKED
-261 RSLVLRRGIWGYILG
+261 RSLVLRRGFWGYILG
-276 LIASAA
+276 LFASAA

-337 LTEFLSHK
+337 LTEFLEHK
-345 VPEQTGEGIAGPNPD
+345 VPEHTGNKVQGPDPA
-360 DGIRFENVSFSYPGA
+360 DGIRFENVTFSYPGA
-375 QTPALKNINLHITP
+375 QTPALNCVNLHIIP
-389 GESLAIVGENGSGKT
+389 GQSLAIVGENGSGKT
-404 TLIKLLTRLYTPT
+404 TLIKLLTRLYAPT

-430 WDTNAIRE
+430 WDLDTIRE

-459 IGDVDNIED
+459 IGDVDSIGED
-468 GNQIEEAARKGMADE
+468 DQISEAARKGMAE
-483 FVRDL
+483 AFVKDL
-488 PLDYQTQ
+488 PHKYQTQ

-503 KELSGGQWQKIA
+503 QELSGGQWQKIA

-520 MRSKAD
+520 MRSKAE

-539 RAEAEIFEHFNDL
+539 RAEAEIFAHFGDL
-552 TDNRI
+552 TN
-557 SIIISLG
+557 
-564 TWFKDGKELSGGQWQ
+564 
-579 KIALSRAFMRSKAD
+579 
-593 ILILDEPTAAIDA
+593 
-606 RAEAEIFEH
+606 
-615 FNDLTDN
+615 N

-629 HRFSTVRRAD
+629 HRFSTVRMAN

-644 EKAEVLEQGSHQQL
+644 EKAEIMEQGSHQQL
-658 LEMDGQYATLFNLQA
+658 LDLDGQYATLFNLQA

>member
-1 LDKQNSQNPVKKF
+1 MTAEKSSKSPLSRF
-14 ISVFQYSGVALEIV
+14 LGVFRYSAVAMRIV
-28 WSTSAKLTIAM
+28 WDTSAPLMIAM
-39 ALTTLFAGVLP
+39 ALTTLIVGLLP

-62 VVSNAF
+62 AVAGAL
-68 QDDGSN
+68 GS
-74 TAQLRSDA
+74 AGAAAEVARSEA
-82 LYYVFLEAGLV
+82 LTFVYIEVGLV
-93 VLMTGAQRINT
+93 LLMTAAQQANT
-104 VCQSIL
+104 VCQAVL

-156 LVIKTFDLFRDI
+156 LVTKTFDLLRNVI
-168 IALITIGIWLF
+168 SLIAIGVFLF
-179 QFSPYAVLLLAV
+179 QFSPYAVLLLSI

-203 SGEAFRI
+203 SGEAFRVNK
-210 HRRRSAERRMQIYLE
+210 RRSAERRMQIYLE

-240 QLGKMFLQ
+240 QLGKIFLQ
-248 RYVDIFLNIYKED
+248 RYVDIFLAIYKED
-261 RSLVLRRGIWGYILG
+261 RSLVLRRGVWGYGLG
-276 LIASAA
+276 IIASGA

-315 NSVTNSL
+315 SAVTSSL
-322 TSINGMYEDNLYLSN
+322 TSVNGMYEDNLYLSN
-337 LTEFLSHK
+337 LTEYLEHE
-345 VPEQTGEGIAGPNPD
+345 VPEQSGNLHAGPRPE
-360 DGIRFENVSFSYPGA
+360 DGIRFENVSFFYPGSDV
-375 QTPALKNINLHITP
+375 PALDNVSLHITP

-417 EGRILVD
+417 QGQIMLEGLP
-424 GLDLQE
+424 LQE
-430 WDTNAIRE
+430 WDVDTLRR

-459 IGDVDNIED
+459 IGDSDNLASETEIE
-468 GNQIEEAARKGMADE
+468 IAAKKGMADE

-488 PLDYQTQ
+488 PSGYKTQ

-503 KELSGGQWQKIA
+503 KELSGGQWQKVA

-539 RAEAEIFEHFNDL
+539 KAEADIFAHFAEL
-552 TDNRI
+552 T
-557 SIIISLG
+557 
-564 TWFKDGKELSGGQWQ
+564 
-579 KIALSRAFMRSKAD
+579 A
-593 ILILDEPTAAIDA
+593 
-606 RAEAEIFEH
+606 
-615 FNDLTDN
+615 N

-644 EKAEVLEQGSHQQL
+644 EKSKIMEQGSHEEL
-658 LEMDGQYATLFNLQA
+658 LELGGQYATLFKLQA
-673 KGYQ
+673 EGYQ

>member
-1 LDKQNSQNPVKKF
+1 LIDQVNNQEPPNSVRKF
-14 ISVFQYSGVALEIV
+14 FSVFQYSRVALEIV
-28 WSTSAKLTIAM
+28 WSTSAALTLAM
-39 ALTTLFAGVLP
+39 AFSTLVSGVLP

-62 VVSNAF
+62 AVASAF
-68 QDDGSN
+68 QQDSAAAEQARDDV
-74 TAQLRSDA
+74 LF
-82 LYYVFLEAGLV
+82 YVFLELGLV
-93 VLMTGAQRINT
+93 VLITGAQRLNT
-104 VCQSIL
+104 ICQSIL

-156 LVIKTFDLFRDI
+156 LVIKTFDLLRDL
-168 IALITIGIWLF
+168 IALITIGIFLF
-179 QFSPYAVLLLAV
+179 QFSAWAVALLAV
-191 AGVPAFIAEAKF
+191 AGVPAFLAEAKF

-240 QLGKMFLQ
+240 QLGKLFLK
-248 RYVDIFLNIYKED
+248 RYVDIFRSMYKED
-261 RSLVLRRGIWGYILG
+261 RNLVLRRGFWGYVLG
-276 LIASAA
+276 LLASSA

-290 GFAAIA
+290 GFATIA

-315 NSVTNSL
+315 NAVTNSL
-322 TSINGMYEDNLYLSN
+322 TAINGMYEDNLYLSN
-337 LTEFLSHK
+337 LTEYLEHK
-345 VPEQTGEGIAGPNPD
+345 VPEQTGTKTLGFDRD
-360 DGIRFENVSFSYPGA
+360 DGIRFEDVSFSYPGSEI
-375 QTPALKNINLHITP
+375 PALNEVSLHIKP

-404 TLIKLLTRLYTPT
+404 TLIKLLTRLYSPSKGKIFL
-417 EGRILVD
+417 EGLE
-424 GLDLQE
+424 LKE
-430 WDTNAIRE
+430 WDIETLRQ

-459 IGDVDNIED
+459 IGDVDEIETD
-468 GNQIEEAARKGMADE
+468 PLIEEAAKKGMADV

-488 PLDYQTQ
+488 PRSYKTQ

-539 RAEAEIFEHFNDL
+539 RAEAEIFSHFGDL
-552 TDNRI
+552 TDN
-557 SIIISLG
+557 
-564 TWFKDGKELSGGQWQ
+564 K
-579 KIALSRAFMRSKAD
+579 
-593 ILILDEPTAAIDA
+593 
-606 RAEAEIFEH
+606 
-615 FNDLTDN
+615 
-622 RISIIIS
+622 ISIIIS

-644 EKAEVLEQGSHQQL
+644 EKGEIQEEGSHSEL
-658 LEMDGQYATLFNLQA
+658 LNNEGHYATLFRLQA
-673 KGYQ
+673 QGYQ